1 MYRIQRVNEF
11 EQHYIGVN
19 YLINGHDLKFML
31 GYEMNE
37 LMEPGQADEE
47 VGGFRAR
54 MQFLF

>member
-1 MYRIQRVNEF
+1 VNEF
-11 EQHYIGVN
+11 EQHYIGIN
-19 YLINGHDLKFML
+19 YLIDGHDLKFML